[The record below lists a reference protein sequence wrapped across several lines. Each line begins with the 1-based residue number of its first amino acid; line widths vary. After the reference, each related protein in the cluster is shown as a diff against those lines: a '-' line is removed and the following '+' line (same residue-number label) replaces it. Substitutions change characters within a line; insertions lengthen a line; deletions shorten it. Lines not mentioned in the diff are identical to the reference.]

1 MSRST
6 KHRKLNNSIAI
17 IVDGQTEKWYLEK
30 VKVHYS
36 CDALK
41 SVRLEPQLPQHKKI
55 KELID
60 LAEQKANDGYKQVFL
75 VIDFDEVIEN
85 KGEFEAFQAFYQKC
99 DCNPDGVSY
108 GDNVKVIINN
118 PCLEYWH
125 LLHFIKTGKY
135 YSGYNEMEGD
145 LQKVFSGYNKGERFY
160 CGNPD
165 IYTRLGGDDGLAKAR
180 ENAIPLLPF
189 SIQTCKEK
197 GVSEMGRLFD
207 YFDTL

>member
-1 MSRST
+1 MSRAT
-6 KHRKLNNSIAI
+6 KQRKLNNSIAI

-30 VKVHYS
+30 VKAHYS
-36 CDALK
+36 CNALK

-55 KELID
+55 GELVE
-60 LAEQKANDGYKQVFL
+60 LAVQKATDGYKKVFL
-75 VIDFDEVIEN
+75 VIDLDEVIE
-85 KGEFEAFQAFYQKC
+85 KKTEFEAFQTFYKKC
-99 DCNPDGVSY
+99 ICGPDGISFSN
-108 GDNVKVIINN
+108 NVKVIINN

-125 LLHFIKTGKY
+125 LLHYIKTGKY
-135 YSGYNEMEGD
+135 YGCYNEMEGD
-145 LQKVFSGYNKGERFY
+145 LRKVLPDYDKGERYY

-165 IYTRLGGDDGLAKAR
+165 IYIRLGGDNGLAKAR

-189 SIQTCKEK
+189 SLQTCIEK